1 MDRINGANTV
11 DIGGG
16 RRGFRSQNAGAGLA
30 GTEVTAAWL
39 NAIQENIAKVIE
51 EAGLALDINDWD
63 LLYKALQTYIA
74 VVNGYVSEASARS
87 YLPLYPE
94 ILTSDGRMTVTT
106 GAGSIIVAAD
116 QGFVHRGVL
125 GHSTNEWD
133 LGERTLP
140 HAANKTYHLR
150 WQHNGVEGSF
160 VLKDLAD
167 AGYNPSAASEAHP
180 DFDSDLDDM
189 LIARVVTNGANN
201 PTVTTLVNKNRMKA
215 IAGRDVA
222 VAINGSDIN
231 VALNWARQPQVA
243 LRSYYTE
250 ADPANN
256 EIPYSTT
263 ATVNRYGGPCN
274 CIAYSIAPAGS
285 TAINVI
291 YCGFKMEF
299 WA

>member
-150 WQHNGVEGSF
+150 WQHNGVTGSF
-160 VLKDLAD
+160 VLKDLAE
-167 AGYNPSAASEAHP
+167 AGYNPSLAVDGHS
-180 DFDSDLDDM
+180 DFDSGLDDM
-189 LIARVVTNGANN
+189 LVARVVTDGGNN
-201 PTVTTLVNKNRMKA
+201 PTITTLVNKNRMQA
-215 IAGRDVA
+215 IGGRDVA
-222 VAINGSDIN
+222 TVGTAPAINMP
-231 VALNWARQPQVA
+231 LNWARSPQVA

-250 ADPANN
+250 ASPANN
-256 EIPYSTT
+256 EIPYTVT
-263 ATVNRYGGPCN
+263 ATVDRYGGAVN
-274 CIAYSIAPAGS
+274 CVAYAIAPVGS
-285 TAINVI
+285 SALEVVN
-291 YCGFKMEF
+291 CGFKMEF

>member
-1 MDRINGANTV
+1 MDRINGENTV

-51 EAGLALDINDWD
+51 EAGLPLDIDDWD

-74 VVNGYVSEASARS
+74 VVDGYVSQAMARS
-87 YLPLYPE
+87 YMPIYPE
-94 ILTSDGRMTVTT
+94 ILTSDGRLTVTT
-106 GAGSIIVAAD
+106 GAGTVIVAAD

-140 HAANKTYHLR
+140 HVANKTYHLR
-150 WQHNGVEGSF
+150 WQHNGVVGSF
-160 VLKDLAD
+160 VLKDLGNA
-167 AGYNPSAASEAHP
+167 AYNPSAASEAHS

-189 LIARVVTNGANN
+189 LVARLVTDGGNN
-201 PTVTTLVNKNRMKA
+201 PSLTTLVNKNRMQA
-215 IAGRDVA
+215 IGGRDVA
-222 VAINGSDIN
+222 TVGATVPTNI
-231 VALNWARQPQVA
+231 VLNWARAPQVA

-250 ADPANN
+250 ADPSNN
-256 EIPYSTT
+256 EIPYTLT
-263 ATVNRYGGPCN
+263 ATVDRYGGPISCT
-274 CIAYSIAPAGS
+274 AYAIAPAGS
-285 TAINVI
+285 AALSSIN
-291 YCGFKMEF
+291 CGFKMEF